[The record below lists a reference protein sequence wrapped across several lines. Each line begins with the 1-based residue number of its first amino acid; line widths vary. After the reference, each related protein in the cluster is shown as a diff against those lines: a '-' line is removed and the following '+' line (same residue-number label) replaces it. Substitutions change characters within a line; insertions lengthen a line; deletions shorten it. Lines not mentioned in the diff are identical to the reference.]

1 MKNLKKVIALV
12 AVFALVFTTVTAF
25 ASSFVDVEDSANY
38 TEAVE
43 TLNKLGIITG
53 DTNENG
59 EAVYRPNDSVTR
71 AEMAALV
78 SRIQGFNASSQS
90 ATPFADVPTTHWASG
105 YIAAAAQTGIVNGYG
120 DGNFGPEDPVLY
132 EQVIK
137 MVMVTLGYEPF
148 AAANGG
154 YPTGYTIAA
163 SRYDVTKDVTGG
175 VAGQP
180 APRATIAQIL
190 DNAID
195 TPLMQQYYYGAGSE
209 NYVIYDGTNGFAYKT
224 LLSQNLKV
232 TKLRGQ
238 LTSNGVT
245 TLTGAENIDTDEDN
259 TVTVRINGTYNTDNI
274 DYAYI
279 DTDAG
284 EEREFLAG
292 DSGIEKYI
300 GQQIVLYVKSDDTLS
315 YPLVISAAPES
326 GRNKSESFTV
336 DKFDRLEDVNNVVRY
351 YKNETDRTSTR
362 VTVQD
367 GYSLIYNNVGGYTL
381 DQIFGTNGVDA
392 PVQKDSK
399 VGGKVTFYDTDTE
412 SGYDVV
418 IVEVAATAVVDSVE
432 ANMVSFKNSQV
443 GDGLYNNLVTNLT
456 VDEDDSSQ
464 IVNIVKDG
472 KEIAYTDLAE
482 WDVLSIIYNDRL
494 DYYDIRVISNTIEG
508 SVATVS
514 ASDTS
519 ATNFKYRIGD
529 GTYDVAIGA
538 YEADSLSAGDA
549 GLFYIDEYGKIA
561 AYNQDYSA
569 SVGSGNYA
577 YIIQAIDSTD
587 DFNTRALT
595 LRILT
600 AKDGVKTWNVA
611 PNNLTIRNYD
621 DSKLAKEIFPKGDRY
636 KVKDDTTLS
645 NTATQL
651 TGKVIKY
658 ATNSAN
664 QISSIEL
671 VCEDDSSN
679 HLNLMHHYDTA
690 TYDADDSRFVGISP
704 TTKKIFV
711 GENAI
716 VFFVHGTD
724 SDVAEVGTIAEIAD
738 NAVYENVDLY
748 DEESEGPSLIVIN
761 DKNASNGIATSSSA
775 IVIDSVGTTT
785 NTEGTIVDTI
795 SYYQDGTLKNAIA
808 SETIDG
814 NLGSFNQG
822 DMALISLNANGE
834 IKGITALVKFD
845 PNYVRNDDPAGYP
858 TGDFDPNNLPTGNKI
873 YEGAAVKKNGSRITL
888 VDPDTIDPVTGA
900 GEDVSYNLSG
910 ANVYVYDVSKARNN
924 LTLGSTGSILI
935 NSSLLNGS
943 EYGSKNV
950 EYEVYTNDGG
960 DLTTTPAWSLCDYV
974 YVRTYDDDVIDVLVI
989 KAPDFGTLRFR
1000 TAAE

>member
-59 EAVYRPNDSVTR
+59 EAVYRPDDSVTR

-78 SRIQGFNASSQS
+78 SRIQGFNASSQA
-90 ATPFADVPTTHWASG
+90 ATPFADVPTSHWASG

-245 TLTGAENIDTDEDN
+245 TLEGSENIDTDEDN
-259 TVTVRINGTYNTDNI
+259 TVTVKINGVYNTDNI

-292 DSGIEKYI
+292 ESGIEKYI

-336 DKFDRLEDVNNVVRY
+336 DKFDRLEDGNNVVRY

-362 VTVQD
+362 VTVQED
-367 GYSLIYNNVGGYTL
+367 YSLIYNNVGGYTL
-381 DQIFGTNGVDA
+381 DQIFGTNGADA
-392 PVQKDSK
+392 PVEKDSK

-412 SGYDVV
+412 SGYDVI
-418 IVEVAATAVVDSVE
+418 IVEVAATAVVDSVD

-443 GDGLYNNLVTNLT
+443 GDGLYSNLVTNLT

-482 WDVLSIIYNDRL
+482 WDVLSIIYNQDGP
-494 DYYDIRVISNTIEG
+494 DYYDIRVISNTVEG

-519 ATNFKYRIGD
+519 ATGSKYRIGD

-538 YEADSLSAGDA
+538 YEADNLSAGDA

-577 YIIQAIDSTD
+577 YIIQAIDNTD
-587 DFNTRALT
+587 DFDTRALT
-595 LRILT
+595 LKILT

-611 PNNLTIRNYD
+611 PNNLTIRNYEY
-621 DSKLAKEIFPKGDRY
+621 SSEAKRIFPNGDRY
-636 KVKDDTTLS
+636 KVKDDDNLAG
-645 NTATQL
+645 TALAL
-651 TGKVIKY
+651 TGQVIKY
-658 ATNSAN
+658 STNSAS

-679 HLNLMHHYDTA
+679 HLNLMQHYDKA
-690 TYDADDSRFVGISP
+690 TYDADDSRFVGIEP
-704 TTKKIFV
+704 TTKKTFV

-716 VFFVHGTD
+716 VFFVNDTD
-724 SDVAEVGTIAEIAD
+724 ADVAEVGTIAEIAD
-738 NAVYENVDLY
+738 NADYTNVDLY

-761 DKNASNGIATSSSA
+761 DKNASNGVATSSSA

-785 NTEGTIVDTI
+785 NSEGTIVDTI
-795 SYYQDGTLKNAIA
+795 SYYQDGTLKNANA
-808 SETIDG
+808 SENIDG
-814 NLGSFNQG
+814 NLASFNQG
-822 DMALISLNANGE
+822 DMALISLNASGE
-834 IKGITALVKFD
+834 IKGITPLVTFD
-845 PNYVRNDDPAGYP
+845 ADYVRSDLAEDYP
-858 TGDFDPNNLPTGNKI
+858 TGDIEDPMPSRNKVLA
-873 YEGAAVKKNGSRITL
+873 GAAVKKNGSRVTL
-888 VDPDTIDPVTGA
+888 YNPETKEDT
-900 GEDVSYNLSG
+900 SYNLSG

-924 LTLGSTGSILI
+924 LTVGSTGSILI

-943 EYGSKNV
+943 DWGSKDV
-950 EYEVYTNDGG
+950 EYTVYTNDGG
-960 DLTTTPAWSLCDYV
+960 DLTTTPAFCLCDYV

-1000 TAAE
+1000 

>member
-43 TLNKLGIITG
+43 ALNKLGIITG

-59 EAVYRPNDSVTR
+59 EATYRPDDSVTR

-78 SRIQGFNASSQS
+78 SRIQGFNASSQA

-190 DNAID
+190 YNAID

-238 LTSNGVT
+238 LTSNGIT

-259 TVTVRINGTYNTDNI
+259 TVVVKINGTYNTDNV

-279 DTDAG
+279 NTDVG
-284 EEREFLAG
+284 EERTFLSG

-326 GRNKSESFTV
+326 GRNKTESFTV
-336 DKFDRLEDVNNVVRY
+336 DKFDRLEEGNNVVRY
-351 YKNETDRTSTR
+351 YKNDTDRTSTR
-362 VTVQD
+362 ITVQD
-367 GYSLIYNNVGGYTL
+367 DYSLIYNNAGGYTL
-381 DQIFGTNGVDA
+381 EDVFGAEGLGV
-392 PVQKDSK
+392 PVEKNSK
-399 VGGKVTFYDTDTE
+399 VGGKVTFYDTDTV
-412 SGYDVV
+412 SGYDVIV
-418 IVEVAATAVVDSVE
+418 VEVAATAVVDTVDG
-432 ANMVSFKNSQV
+432 NMVSFKNSQV
-443 GDGLYNNLVTNLT
+443 GDSIYHNLVTNLT

-482 WDVLSIIYNDRL
+482 WDVLSIIYNNDSKEL
-494 DYYDIRVISNTIEG
+494 EDYYDIRVISNTVEG

-519 ATNFKYRIGD
+519 ANGSKYRIGD

-538 YEADSLSAGDA
+538 YEADNLSAGDA

-577 YIIQAIDSTD
+577 YIIQAIDNTD
-587 DFNTRALT
+587 DFNTKALT
-595 LRILT
+595 LKILT
-600 AKDGVKTWNVA
+600 TKDGVKTWNVA

-621 DSKLAKEIFPKGDRY
+621 DSSLAKSIFGSSRY
-636 KVKDDTTLS
+636 KVKDDDD
-645 NTATQL
+645 L
-651 TGKVIKY
+651 TGTAAALTGQVIKY
-658 ATNSAN
+658 STNSAS

-671 VCEDDSSN
+671 VCDNDDNSS
-679 HLNLMHHYDTA
+679 HLSQMYHYDSV
-690 TYDADDSRFVGISP
+690 TYDADDSRFVGSGNTP
-704 TTKKIFV
+704 KKIFV

-716 VFFVHGTD
+716 VFFVNDTD
-724 SDVAEVGTIAEIAD
+724 ADSAEVGTIAEIAD
-738 NAVYENVDLY
+738 NADYTNVDLY
-748 DEESEGPSLIVIN
+748 DEENEGPSLIVIN
-761 DKNASNGIATSSSA
+761 DEHASNGISTSSSA

-785 NTEGTIVDTI
+785 NSEGTIVDTI
-795 SYYQDGTLKNAIA
+795 SYYQDGTLKNANA
-808 SETIDG
+808 SENIDG
-814 NLGSFNQG
+814 DLASFNQG
-822 DMALISLNANGE
+822 DMALISLNASGE
-834 IKGITALVKFD
+834 IKGITPLVTFD
-845 PNYVRNDDPAGYP
+845 PDYVRNDAAAEFP
-858 TGDFDPNNLPTGNKI
+858 TGDIEKPMPSRNEVH
-873 YEGAAVKKNGSRITL
+873 EGAAVKKNGSRVTL
-888 VDPDTIDPVTGA
+888 VGQDGNEE
-900 GEDVSYNLSG
+900 GSYNLSG

-924 LTLGSTGSILI
+924 LTVGSTGSILI
-935 NSSLLNGS
+935 NSSLLNNS
-943 EYGSKNV
+943 EWGNKKDT
-950 EYEVYTNDGG
+950 EYTVYTSDGV
-960 DLTTTPAWSLCDYV
+960 DLGVTPAFALCDYV

-1000 TAAE
+1000 

>member
-43 TLNKLGIITG
+43 ALNKLGIITG
-53 DTNENG
+53 DTNESG
-59 EAVYRPNDSVTR
+59 EPVYRPDDSVTR

-78 SRIQGFNASSQS
+78 SRIQGFNASSQA
-90 ATPFADVPTTHWASG
+90 ATPFADVPSTHWASG

-175 VAGQP
+175 VPGQP

-190 DNAID
+190 YNAID

-245 TLTGAENIDTDEDN
+245 TLEGSENIDTDEDN
-259 TVTVRINGTYNTDNI
+259 TVTVKINGVYNTDNI

-292 DSGIEKYI
+292 ESGIEKYI

-351 YKNETDRTSTR
+351 YKNDTDRTSTR
-362 VTVQD
+362 VTVQED
-367 GYSLIYNNVGGYTL
+367 YSLIYNNVGGYTL
-381 DQIFGTNGVDA
+381 DEIFGAENA
-392 PVQKDSK
+392 PVEKDSK
-399 VGGKVTFYDTDTE
+399 VGGKVTFYDTDTV
-412 SGYDVV
+412 SGYDV
-418 IVEVAATAVVDSVE
+418 IVVEIAATAVVDSVD

-443 GDGLYNNLVTNLT
+443 GDGLYSNLVTNLT

-472 KEIAYTDLAE
+472 QEIAYTDLAE
-482 WDVLSIIYNDRL
+482 WDVLSIIYNQDGP
-494 DYYDIRVISNTIEG
+494 DYYDIRVISNTVEG

-519 ATNFKYRIGD
+519 ATGSKYRIGD

-549 GLFYIDEYGKIA
+549 GMFYIDEYGKIA

-595 LRILT
+595 LKILT
-600 AKDGVKTWNVA
+600 TKDGVKTWNVA
-611 PNNLTIRNYD
+611 PNNLTIRNYN
-621 DSKLAKEIFPKGDRY
+621 DSALAKSIFASSRY
-636 KVKDDTTLS
+636 KVKDDDNLAG
-645 NTATQL
+645 TAAAL
-651 TGKVIKY
+651 TGQVIKY
-658 ATNSAN
+658 STNSAS
-664 QISSIEL
+664 QISAIEL
-671 VCEDDSSN
+671 VCDNNDNSN
-679 HLNLMHHYDTA
+679 HLSQMYHYDSV
-690 TYDADDSRFVGISP
+690 TYDADDSRFVGSGNTP
-704 TTKKIFV
+704 KKIFV

-716 VFFVHGTD
+716 VFFVNDTD
-724 SDVAEVGTIAEIAD
+724 ADAAEVGTIAEIAD
-738 NAVYENVDLY
+738 NADYNNVDLY
-748 DEESEGPSLIVIN
+748 DEENDGPSLIVIN
-761 DKNASNGIATSSSA
+761 DENASSGISTSSSA

-785 NTEGTIVDTI
+785 NSEGTIVGTI
-795 SYYQDGTLKNAIA
+795 SYYQDGTLKNANA
-808 SETIDG
+808 SENLDG
-814 NLGSFNQG
+814 DLLDFNQG
-822 DMALISLNANGE
+822 DMALISLNASGE
-834 IKGITALVKFD
+834 VKGITALVQFD
-845 PNYVRNDDPAGYP
+845 ADYVRDDDPTGYP
-858 TGDFDPNNLPTGNKI
+858 TGTVTKGIARNDVA
-873 YEGAAVKKNGSRITL
+873 EGAAVKKNGSRVTL
-888 VDPDTIDPVTGA
+888 VDQNGA
-900 GEDVSYNLSG
+900 EVGSYNLSG
-910 ANVYVYDVSKARNN
+910 ANVYVYDGSKARNN
-924 LTLGSTGSILI
+924 LTVGSTGSILI

-943 EYGSKNV
+943 EYGSKDV
-950 EYEVYTNDGG
+950 EYEVYTNDAGT
-960 DLTTTPAWSLCDYV
+960 LTTTPAYSLCDYV

-1000 TAAE
+1000 